1 MGEINLFQKLK
12 KDEFIIELEYYEI
25 WVDNEKKVEFMDKLL
40 IKFYGICR
48 LVVLMCDDLMKSVND
63 ISI

>member
-25 WVDNEKKVEFMDKLL
+25 WVDNEMKVEF
-40 IKFYGICR
+40 Y
-48 LVVLMCDDLMKSVND
+48 
-63 ISI
+63 